1 VGPWTVET
9 ADSMCLVGRKFSAS
23 GSEITLG
30 FRKVAT
36 TDNFQILI
44 WRAGK
49 STKASK
55 GTAQLA
61 FDQVKFEASYVTG
74 PVNIRGMDLTEI
86 ATKRSD
92 VGGLVSSKT
101 LNVVAD
107 SLATSFNLRGIGG
120 AMKAL
125 DDCEKELLASWGL
138 NPANMAAIKT
148 PASIKNVMSLF
159 STDDYPG
166 EALRRGEQGISAI
179 RYIVEADG
187 RVRDCHVT
195 VSSGSSSLDAKT
207 CEIHVTR
214 ARYEPARTATGE
226 AVPSIV
232 FTRMRWKLP

>member
-1 VGPWTVET
+1 
-9 ADSMCLVGRKFSAS
+9 MCLVGRKFSAA
-23 GSEITLG
+23 GSEFTLG

-49 STKASK
+49 SAKASK

-61 FDQVKFEASYVTG
+61 FDRVKFEAPYVTG
-74 PVNIRGMDLTEI
+74 PVNIRGLDLTEI

-92 VGGLVSSKT
+92 VGALVSSKT

-107 SLATSFNLRGIGG
+107 TLATSFNLRGIGG

-125 DDCEKELLASWGL
+125 EDCEKKLLIGWGM
-138 NPANMAAIKT
+138 NPTAMAAIKT

-159 STDDYPG
+159 TTNDYPR
-166 EALRRGEQGISAI
+166 EALGRREQGISAI
-179 RYIVEADG
+179 RYIVGVDG

-195 VSSGSSSLDAKT
+195 ASSGSSSLDAKT
-207 CEIHVTR
+207 CEIHMNR

-226 AVPSIV
+226 TVPSVV
-232 FTRMRWKLP
+232 FTRMRWELPE